1 MPPFKNIQ
9 VIPLEETG
17 IPGEIHWPVSSH
29 WQTLSELNLYISY
42 HWNEPYTM
50 NNKACLAQLGKELHR
65 KLKIDQYEPTENRGW
80 IHLLR
85 KGKQF
90 FVPLV
95 THIVIET

>member
-9 VIPLEETG
+9 IIPLEETG
-17 IPGEIHWPVSSH
+17 IPGEIHWPVASH

-42 HWNEPYTM
+42 HWNKPYTM

-65 KLKIDQYEPTENRGW
+65 KLKIEQYEPTENGDEFICSGRVS
-80 IHLLR
+80 I
-85 KGKQF
+85 F

-95 THIVIET
+95 THIVI